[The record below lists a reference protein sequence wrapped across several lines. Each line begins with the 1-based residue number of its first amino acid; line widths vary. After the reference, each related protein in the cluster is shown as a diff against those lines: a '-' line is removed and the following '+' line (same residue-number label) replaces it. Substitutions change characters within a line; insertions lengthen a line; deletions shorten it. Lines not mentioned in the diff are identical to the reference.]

1 MVRGLL
7 RAAGLPPKVA
17 TAIHGAAVW
26 GSEQV
31 ILPVLD
37 VAPPVTMWGR
47 TEIAID
53 AWHHLVH
60 RDHRHRRRAARP
72 AALI

>member
-1 MVRGLL
+1 MRGLL
-7 RAAGLPPKVA
+7 RAVGLGPKLA
-17 TAIHGAAVW
+17 TAAHGAALW
-26 GSEQV
+26 GGEQV

-53 AWHHLVH
+53 AWHHLVYVVATAVAYELL
-60 RDHRHRRRAARP
+60 DRRG
-72 AALI
+72 